1 MSSIEEKLAQLKMS
15 AGEEP
20 IIYQASAKKA
30 PQVPPKPNKKQ
41 EQSKTP
47 LVIFFF
53 GISYLSLYLKVKLIN

>member
-47 LVIFFF
+47 LVIFFSLEF
-53 GISYLSLYLKVKLIN
+53 HISVYI